1 VSPANPPD
9 SNLPSRGFFP
19 SGGFAGPRVLL
30 STLVLTLTAI
40 ATDQFAAPI
49 LHSSSP
55 LWATTA
61 CLLLVWRR
69 GNLLCSSG
77 DPPLEGS
84 VSIGRIAVFLA
95 VHSFIVLLARSLSGT
110 LEFAS
115 RAMTVAGTL
124 VAAWKLCVLVPTV
137 ILFPLGTW
145 KKIVTIYFPE
155 AIAGL
160 VVLLTFF
167 PSRALRV
174 FWPWHGQVLGRFV
187 HALARIFVRKLA
199 YLADSNPTLSGPE
212 LDVTIVP
219 ECSGINGLELFDYL
233 FGFVMLL
240 DWNRVNKGRALK
252 AYFGGLAAI
261 LLSNAVRITSF
272 VVLGNHGL
280 AESISRFHISAG
292 WVFFSIVFLIY
303 LSMTYRWMI
312 NKKDSAAEPRQTS

>member
-1 VSPANPPD
+1 MARDTSSARVCQS
-9 SNLPSRGFFP
+9 S
-19 SGGFAGPRVLL
+19 PRV
-30 STLVLTLTAI
+30 S
-40 ATDQFAAPI
+40 AA
-49 LHSSSP
+49 
-55 LWATTA
+55 AA
-61 CLLLVWRR
+61 CLLLVSRR

-115 RAMTVAGTL
+115 GAMTVAGTL

-137 ILFPLGTW
+137 ILFPFGTW

-187 HALARIFVRKLA
+187 YALARIFVRKLA

-219 ECSGINGLELFDYL
+219 EGSGINGLELFAD
-233 FGFVMLL
+233 
-240 DWNRVNKGRALK
+240 
-252 AYFGGLAAI
+252 
-261 LLSNAVRITSF
+261 
-272 VVLGNHGL
+272 
-280 AESISRFHISAG
+280 
-292 WVFFSIVFLIY
+292 
-303 LSMTYRWMI
+303 
-312 NKKDSAAEPRQTS
+312 